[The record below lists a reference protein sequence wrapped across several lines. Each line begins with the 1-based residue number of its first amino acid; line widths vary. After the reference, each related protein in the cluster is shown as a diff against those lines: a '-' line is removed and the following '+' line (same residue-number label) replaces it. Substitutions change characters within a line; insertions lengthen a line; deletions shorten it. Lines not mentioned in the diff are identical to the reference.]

1 MLEKFKETKDNI
13 VSSYHRYRGY
23 YDQKALAQPL
33 VLHSFC
39 LLTNQSDNR
48 NKSLQVW
55 LPLYRVEKVLTN
67 SNYIVRKVGTNHT
80 QCVQR
85 FRLRSIRPQHQ
96 PEDVDPIDTTQFVVD
111 TSLSKYRSEPGLF
124 DDYLPRLLDDVQPQP
139 DSEIPQAAPT
149 TIRLSIPLGGALAP
163 ALPPPPPAAV
173 MAPLRPPPPPR
184 APPPVPIARPR
195 SPSPPDIGLDPNNP
209 PQPEQQEAPLE
220 DHMDGTGTPEPGGS
234 AQGHDDPAEEQH
246 VREPPRTRRKAA
258 AIARERVYGQARF
271 SNYVRYHLGRCSL
284 ENMVCEQQ
292 TDTKS
297 LRLPL
302 AQNLHGKK
310 SRQNYDYK

>member
-1 MLEKFKETKDNI
+1 M
-13 VSSYHRYRGY
+13 
-23 YDQKALAQPL
+23 
-33 VLHSFC
+33 
-39 LLTNQSDNR
+39 
-48 NKSLQVW
+48 
-55 LPLYRVEKVLTN
+55 
-67 SNYIVRKVGTNHT
+67 
-80 QCVQR
+80 
-85 FRLRSIRPQHQ
+85 
-96 PEDVDPIDTTQFVVD
+96 VD

-209 PQPEQQEAPLE
+209 PHPEQQEAPLEE

-246 VREPPRTRRKAA
+246 VREPLRTRRKAA
-258 AIARERVYGQARF
+258 AIARDRVYGQARF
-271 SNYVRYHLGRCSL
+271 INYVRYHLGRCSL
-284 ENMVCEQQ
+284 ENMVCEQ
-292 TDTKS
+292 
-297 LRLPL
+297 
-302 AQNLHGKK
+302 
-310 SRQNYDYK
+310 